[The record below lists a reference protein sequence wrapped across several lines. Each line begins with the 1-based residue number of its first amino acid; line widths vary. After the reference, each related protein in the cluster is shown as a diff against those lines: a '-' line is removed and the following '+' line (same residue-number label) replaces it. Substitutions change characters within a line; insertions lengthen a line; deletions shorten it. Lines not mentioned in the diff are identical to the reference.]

1 MRIKDSGDSRVRG
14 LEYSKTQ
21 GLGVLS
27 TRRLGDL
34 SSRGP
39 KDSKFMSYS
48 GIHGDLEIQR
58 LWAPYVL
65 GKCEFTHYLDRP
77 IKTLLHMFQHIQG
90 GFYFFTTFLCFKQ
103 FRLFG

>member
-65 GKCEFTHYLDRP
+65 GNSFTPDSAYSRF
-77 IKTLLHMFQHIQG
+77 LLLY
-90 GFYFFTTFLCFKQ
+90 YFSVF
-103 FRLFG
+103 